1 MRANVKKLK
10 EQTPNHSKLGIE
22 YLPLDARNTTE
33 ITRFLTLVN
42 SEAPGAL
49 SNCFLENAEAPL
61 R

>member
-42 SEAPGAL
+42 KKLQAL
-49 SNCFLENAEAPL
+49 
-61 R
+61 